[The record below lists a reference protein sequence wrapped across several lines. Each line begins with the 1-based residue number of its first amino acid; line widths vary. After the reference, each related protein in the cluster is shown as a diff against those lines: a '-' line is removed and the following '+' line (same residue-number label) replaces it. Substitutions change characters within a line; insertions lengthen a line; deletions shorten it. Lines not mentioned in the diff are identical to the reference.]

1 MPTLGNQGLR
11 RQTSPDYG
19 IVMRVTEPS
28 DNSHRLPDRIALYDR
43 VSWEI
48 VTRHSVSTMLR
59 GL

>member
-1 MPTLGNQGLR
+1 MPTLSNQGLR

-28 DNSHRLPDRIALYDR
+28 DNSHRLPIA
-43 VSWEI
+43 S
-48 VTRHSVSTMLR
+48 HSRSRQLGNSHKEFRLTMLR